1 MKKTII
7 SRQGWNATPPR
18 NKFTWLNK
26 KRVKGV
32 ALHHSG
38 IVNGPK
44 GMYAVRAFERHHIGH
59 NGWNAIAYNWLV
71 DEQGVIYEGRGAGV
85 VSAATRPWNTRT
97 ESICYTGNGDALVA
111 MPALESIRWLVSD
124 IQARYSHKLWVK
136 GHRDLA
142 ATACPGAFLHN
153 WLQAGMPV
161 TERNLNNREREG
173 VKAHL
178 ERLGAP
184 LDRKPLSKRR
194 RSRGEAVR
202 AVQERLKALGFDPG
216 PVDGVFGKLTKTAV
230 LSYQRRYRD
239 FLIVD
244 GIVGRNT
251 WRMLFS

>member
-7 SRQGWNATPPR
+7 SRKGWNATPPR
-18 NKFTWLNK
+18 HKFTWLNK

-38 IVNGPK
+38 MKNPPK
-44 GMYAVRAFERHHIGH
+44 GINAVQAFERHHIGH

-97 ESICYTGNGDALVA
+97 ESICYTGNGDALVP

-124 IQARYSHKLWVK
+124 IQTRYNHKLWVK

-142 ATACPGAFLHN
+142 STACPGAFLHN

-161 TERNLNNREREG
+161 TERNLSNRERDG
-173 VKAHL
+173 IKAHL
-178 ERLGAP
+178 ERLGAS
-184 LDRKPLSKRR
+184 LRRKPLSRRR

-202 AVQERLKALGFDPG
+202 AVQERLKDLGFDPG
-216 PVDGVFGKLTKTAV
+216 PVDGVFGKLTQRAV
-230 LSYQRRYRD
+230 RTYQHRYRD

-244 GIVGRNT
+244 GIVGVNT
-251 WRMLFS
+251 WKMLFS